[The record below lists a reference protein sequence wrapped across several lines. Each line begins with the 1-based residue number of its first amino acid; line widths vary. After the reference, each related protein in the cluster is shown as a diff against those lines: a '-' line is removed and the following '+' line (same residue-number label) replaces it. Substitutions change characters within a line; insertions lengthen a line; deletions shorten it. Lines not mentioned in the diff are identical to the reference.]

1 MTTAQRT
8 ALRARTYTHG
18 EMLAFAQFYHE
29 HRTENT
35 PENLLAAFFKVKQ
48 AEGEFTLQQRRLMA
62 IEEAVCGYYGQTLQD
77 VRGKRR
83 YTELV
88 RCRQV
93 IAHFAVL
100 HASQHKAAD
109 CLGTD
114 RNNIQ
119 YAKSKCSELM
129 EVEPLLRREVAEIA
143 KRLETPFAAIDKICK
158 EAINK
163 QTNEDGQTSPAA
175 N

>member
-8 ALRARTYTHG
+8 ALRARNYTHG
-18 EMLAFAQFYHE
+18 EMLTFAQFYHE

-62 IEEAVCGYYGQTLQD
+62 IEDAVCSYYGQSLQD
-77 VRGKRR
+77 VRGNRR
-83 YTELV
+83 YAELV

-100 HASQHKAAD
+100 SASQHKAAE
-109 CLGTD
+109 CLGLKRD
-114 RNNIQ
+114 NIQ
-119 YAKSKCSELM
+119 YAKTKCSSLID
-129 EVEPLLRREVAEIA
+129 VEPLLRREVDEIK
-143 KRLETPFAAIDKICK
+143 KRLEQPFAAIDAICK
-158 EAINK
+158 TVINE
-163 QTNEDGQTSPAA
+163 QTTEDVNSKTD
-175 N
+175 